1 MGSADHLTDR
11 EPRGGVFIAL
21 IYRIINLKNNKQ
33 YIGQTIQTLETR
45 KQKHISSSRNDK
57 QLNYSA
63 IARAI
68 RKYGEDSFRFEI
80 LEEDIDEK
88 DLDLKEIYYIQ
99 KYNTLAPNGYNITT
113 GGKRG
118 VKNTS
123 IKNEEIENLYHVFKS
138 TRAVANYLGVTHD
151 CISERLKS
159 MGVILYNPREQF
171 GKKVVLEK
179 DGLSFSFPSK
189 PDCAEWLIKNKITS
203 AKVESIR
210 SKLRNN
216 SYYLGYKV
224 TIG

>member
-21 IYRIINLKNNKQ
+21 IYRITNLKNNKQ

-80 LEEDIDEK
+80 LEEGIDEK

-99 KYNTLAPNGYNITT
+99 KYNTLTPNGYNITT
-113 GGKRG
+113 GG
-118 VKNTS
+118 
-123 IKNEEIENLYHVFKS
+123 
-138 TRAVANYLGVTHD
+138 
-151 CISERLKS
+151 IS
-159 MGVILYNPREQF
+159 
-171 GKKVVLEK
+171 
-179 DGLSFSFPSK
+179 
-189 PDCAEWLIKNKITS
+189 
-203 AKVESIR
+203 
-210 SKLRNN
+210 
-216 SYYLGYKV
+216 
-224 TIG
+224 

>member
-21 IYRIINLKNNKQ
+21 IYRITNLKNNKQ
-33 YIGQTIQTLETR
+33 YIGQTIQTLKTR
-45 KQKHISSSRNDK
+45 KRKHVSNSRIDK

-68 RKYGEDSFRFEI
+68 RKYGADSFHFDI

-88 DLDLKEIYYIQ
+88 DLDLREVYFIQ
-99 KYNTLAPNGYNITT
+99 KYNTLVPNGYNITT

-118 VKNTS
+118 IKNTS
-123 IKNEEIENLYHVFKS
+123 IKNEEIERLYHTLKS
-138 TRAVANYLGVTHD
+138 TRAVADCLEVTHD

-159 MGVILYNPREQF
+159 MGVVLYNPREQF
-171 GKKVVLEK
+171 GKEVILEK
-179 DGLSFSFPSK
+179 DGLSFSFHSK

-210 SKLRNN
+210 SKLRDN

-224 TIG
+224 TIS